1 MQAASDGG
9 PLAAITQNKK
19 AMIGIG
25 VAAVLA
31 IVILLVQVFQSMAPP
46 AAPAAPVGI
55 DPAAVPG
62 GMAGAAPGMDPM
74 MDPAAGGVP
83 GAMPGEMPGGM
94 PGMPGMPG
102 AAPGAAPAAASTEPV
117 KKQPPGVPVRA
128 NPFEP
133 NRELA
138 EVLETIPKTPEQP
151 DAVAPDHDI
160 YAELYQPKSE
170 VQLSDDETDG
180 PPIPSMRVTGIILGN
195 QVSALMQIGSEF
207 MQVTPGKWIPN
218 DTNPI
223 YRVERIEQGKVVLTR
238 RWEEGNR
245 KGVQR
250 IEVGIAG
257 TGGQGRAGGYRPG
270 APGMMAPGMGMAPP
284 I

>member
-31 IVILLVQVFQSMAPP
+31 IVILLFQVFQSMAPP
-46 AAPAAPVGI
+46 APPPPPVGVDPAGLPGGADMAAGPGAMV
-55 DPAAVPG
+55 DPAA
-62 GMAGAAPGMDPM
+62 
-74 MDPAAGGVP
+74 DPAMAAMP
-83 GAMPGEMPGGM
+83 GAMPGMMPGGM
-94 PGMPGMPG
+94 
-102 AAPGAAPAAASTEPV
+102 PGAAPAAAPASPEPV

-138 EVLETIPKTPEQP
+138 EVLESIPAPITAPE
-151 DAVAPDHDI
+151 AVSPKHDI
-160 YAELYQPKSE
+160 YAELYEPQPE
-170 VQLSDDETDG
+170 VQLSDDENEG
-180 PPIPSMRVTGIILGN
+180 PPVPAMRVTGIILGN

-223 YRVERIEQGKVVLTR
+223 YRVERIEQGKVILTR

-245 KGVQR
+245 KGIQR

-257 TGGQGRAGGYRPG
+257 AGGQRPGGPGYRPG
-270 APGMMAPGMGMAPP
+270 VPGMMAPGMGMAPP